1 METIEQPIYPVSYLY
16 PITDVFDF
24 SNAGAYAVFTPYS
37 IALDAAKN
45 AAFADNDKYVLR
57 LFAGYF
63 AFADELYVSSS
74 DKSDLVIGDVS
85 FKPFARK
92 FARLLNET
100 YPKYQPQL
108 KGYEDMAGKL
118 MDAIKTTTESKT
130 AIADAPQT
138 STIAS
143 DEGTDELSI
152 LTKSTA
158 SSSDDGGTAIS
169 RLKEIHDAIASV
181 YSEWYHD
188 LEGRIALE

>member
-1 METIEQPIYPVSYLY
+1 METIEQPMYPVSYLY

-24 SNAGAYAVFTPYS
+24 GGNDAYAPFLPYS
-37 IALDAAKN
+37 IVLDDSKAVFDN
-45 AAFADNDKYVLR
+45 DDVYVRRLFNSYLSFAD
-57 LFAGYF
+57 G
-63 AFADELYVSSS
+63 LYVTSS
-74 DKSDLVIGDVS
+74 DRADLEIGDSS

-108 KGYEDMAGKL
+108 KGYEGMAGKL
-118 MDAIKTTTESKT
+118 MDAIRTTTESKT

-143 DEGTDELSI
+143 DEGTDELSN

-158 SSSDDGGTAIS
+158 SSADDGGTAIS